1 MAFDAWRLAVGTL
14 TVIPVRPPVEVDRPI
29 AARAM
34 VMAPLAAIPLAALV
48 ALLGWLGWMV
58 SLPSLLVGLLMV
70 ATLAL
75 GSRALHLDGL
85 ADTFDGLGATGSRE
99 RALAIM
105 KRGDIGPMGAVALI
119 VVLAAQA
126 VAFGAVVEGPRGAI
140 TAGLVVCCSRAVLPV
155 ACRRGV
161 PAARLNGLGVAVLG
175 SVPPVVAW
183 GVWFSAQVVLVAAA
197 ALSARWWLG
206 LVGGVFSITAV
217 LILVRGAVRRL
228 GGSTGD
234 VLGAAVE
241 IALAIMI
248 GCVAA

>member
-1 MAFDAWRLAVGTL
+1 M
-14 TVIPVRPPVEVDRPI
+14 

-34 VMAPLAAIPLAALV
+34 AMAPVAAIPLAALV
-48 ALLGWLGWMV
+48 ALVGWLGWV
-58 SLPSLLVGLLMV
+58 VGLPSLLLGLLMV

-85 ADTFDGLGATGSRE
+85 ADTFDGLGATGDTE

-119 VVLAAQA
+119 LILTAQS
-126 VAFGAVVEGPRGAI
+126 VAFGAVVDGVRGAI
-140 TAGLVVCCSRAVLPV
+140 IAGLVVCCSRAVLPV
-155 ACRRGV
+155 ACRRGI
-161 PAARLNGLGVAVLG
+161 PAARVNGLGVAVLG

-183 GVWFSAQVVLVAAA
+183 GVWLSAQGVLVAATA
-197 ALSARWWLG
+197 FGGQWWRG
-206 LVGGVFSITAV
+206 LVAGMLSITAV
-217 LILVRGAVRRL
+217 LILVRRAVRRL

-241 IALAIMI
+241 IALTIMI
-248 GCVAA
+248 GCLAA